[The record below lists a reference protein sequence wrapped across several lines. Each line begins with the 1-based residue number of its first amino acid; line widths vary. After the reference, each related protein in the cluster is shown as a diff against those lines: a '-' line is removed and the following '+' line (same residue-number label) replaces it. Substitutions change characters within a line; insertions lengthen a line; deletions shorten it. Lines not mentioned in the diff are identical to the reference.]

1 MSKKNVLP
9 PELIPVRDAA
19 RRALGQV
26 RPAHITNLRDLL
38 GGSRSNSGRKLP
50 PYYLVYFL
58 LVDLLGFKNLGQFDK
73 VAWSVPVEYN
83 GVTYLIDHR
92 KMGLGIFA
100 EKVEEKEEAIREIV
114 IRIQKAVKSA
124 EPFYEWLADQ
134 ALARSTVNVTNNSS
148 ELFDRYQFLVSLF
161 KEKTADAIVRAR
173 EFVDVPGGGKRYVGG
188 QLRREARWLALAA
201 IDAFYSW
208 TEHVFIHVAILLMRI
223 TTAAEITALA
233 EAEWSKK
240 YKAVFDLG
248 DKKAKQYFDR
258 LTEIRYEL
266 RNFTAHGAF
275 GKQGEAYSFHSGAGA
290 APVFLPHKAGS
301 RKYRMGAA
309 IAFRE
314 EDALALIEEFITYL
328 WSGGR
333 EPARMYLH
341 DSELPVILTYAADGT
356 YAAAMNSIN
365 SMDEFVEY
373 EQARWDRA
381 ADMDF

>member
-1 MSKKNVLP
+1 
-9 PELIPVRDAA
+9 
-19 RRALGQV
+19 
-26 RPAHITNLRDLL
+26 
-38 GGSRSNSGRKLP
+38 
-50 PYYLVYFL
+50 
-58 LVDLLGFKNLGQFDK
+58 
-73 VAWSVPVEYN
+73 
-83 GVTYLIDHR
+83 
-92 KMGLGIFA
+92 MGLGIFA
-100 EKVEEKEEAIREIV
+100 EKVEEKEDAIREIV
-114 IRIQKAVKSA
+114 IRIQKAVKRA

-134 ALARSTVNVTNNSS
+134 ALARSAVNVTNNSS
-148 ELFDRYQFLVSLF
+148 ELFDRYQFLVNLF

-173 EFVDVPGGGKRYVGG
+173 EFVDLPGGGKRYVGG

-248 DKKAKQYFDR
+248 DKAAKQYFDR

-275 GKQGEAYSFHSGAGA
+275 GKQGEAYSFHSSAGA

-365 SMDEFVEY
+365 SMNEFMEY